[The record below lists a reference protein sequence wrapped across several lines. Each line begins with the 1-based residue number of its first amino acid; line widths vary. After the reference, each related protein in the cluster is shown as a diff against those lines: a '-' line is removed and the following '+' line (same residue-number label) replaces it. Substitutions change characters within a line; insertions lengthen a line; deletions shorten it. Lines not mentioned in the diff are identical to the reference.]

1 MEYKPFSEKQLMSLF
16 WWAEGSGYESHDA
29 VICDGAVRSGK
40 TFTLSL
46 SFVMWA
52 MMHFSGM
59 SLGFCG
65 KTIGALRR
73 NVIVPLIPCL
83 KELGFEVSENISANR
98 MMIRFMNHEN
108 LFYLFSGKDEGSAAL
123 VQGITLSGVFFDEV
137 ALMPRSFVEQALAR
151 CSVQGSRFFFNCNPE
166 HPSHWFYR
174 EWIKNR
180 RNKNALYI
188 HFSMKDNPS
197 LSPSMLRRYA
207 SMYSG
212 AFYRR
217 FVEGEWACVSGAV
230 YPFMDDSSMFVPVP
244 CEEDIEGYCV
254 SCDYGTVNPSSFG
267 LWGKKDGVW
276 YRIAEYYYDA
286 RREGRSRTD
295 EEHYKGLCELLSG
308 REPET
313 VIVDP
318 SAASFIEVIER
329 HGEYRVTR
337 ADNNV
342 LDGIRKT
349 AQALLN
355 REVVIC
361 NSCDDAIREFSLY
374 RWDENSSRESVIKRD
389 DHAMD
394 DIRYFVSYL
403 NTADDSLGCI
413 LVDRNQYRDSE
424 YLR

>member
-1 MEYKPFSEKQLMSLF
+1 MRYSPFSPKQLRSLF
-16 WWAEGSGYESHDA
+16 WWVEGSGYEKHDA

-52 MMHFSGM
+52 MLSFNGA

-65 KTIGALRR
+65 KTIVSLRR
-73 NVIVPLIPCL
+73 NVIVPLLPCL

-98 MMIRFMNHEN
+98 LRISYRGHEN

-123 VQGITLSGVFFDEV
+123 IQGVTLSGVLFDEV

-166 HPSHWFYR
+166 YPSHWFYR
-174 EWIKNR
+174 EWIKNADV
-180 RNKNALYI
+180 KNALYI
-188 HFSMKDNPS
+188 HFLMDDNPS
-197 LSPSMLRRYA
+197 LSKEMLERYKKL
-207 SMYSG
+207 YDG
-212 AFYRR
+212 AFKKR
-217 FVEGEWACVSGAV
+217 FVDGEWVSVSGAV
-230 YPFMDDSSMFVPVP
+230 YPFMDDSAMYVPVP
-244 CEEDIEGYCV
+244 EGEFDEYCV

-267 LWGKKDGVW
+267 LWGSMDGVW
-276 YRIAEYYYDA
+276 YRIAEYYYDS

-295 EEHYKGLCELLSG
+295 EEHYEQLCALLNG
-308 REPET
+308 KKPRT

-329 HGEYRVTR
+329 HGDYSVTR

-349 AQALLN
+349 AQALHSG
-355 REVVIC
+355 EVVIC
-361 NSCDDAIREFSLY
+361 EGCDDAIREFSLY
-374 RWDENSSRESVIKRD
+374 RWDENSPRDTVIKRD

-394 DIRYFVSYL
+394 DIRYFVSYIKA
-403 NTADDSLGCI
+403 ADDSFSCAF
-413 LVDRNQYRDSE
+413 VDR
-424 YLR
+424 